1 MQLPTLS
8 TLRTSSNV
16 NLARLTSL
24 AIPIGS
30 IIVSVL
36 IILLIVRPKFM
47 EVFRLRASNQELSVR
62 VQSLQQKI
70 EKLENLD
77 RGELEQQLTAA
88 EQLLPSDKGVFSL
101 VGQIEKSAAASGVL
115 LSRIEVAPGSLSES
129 LPEKPA
135 PAPSDA
141 GEGTDVGDVA
151 QKVQLKVSLSSD
163 YKSLLQFLNNMLS
176 LSRVI
181 TIRDLSVSAASSSSG
196 ESSQIRI
203 SLAFDAYWKPLPKQ
217 LASIESPIAELTP
230 SESARLENVQ
240 LTGFVTPPTV
250 PEVPKGK
257 PDLFTPF

>member
-1 MQLPTLS
+1 
-8 TLRTSSNV
+8 V
-16 NLARLTSL
+16 D
-24 AIPIGS
+24 
-30 IIVSVL
+30 
-36 IILLIVRPKFM
+36 ILLAV
-47 EVFRLRASNQELSVR
+47 
-62 VQSLQQKI
+62 
-70 EKLENLD
+70 D
-77 RGELEQQLTAA
+77 R
-88 EQLLPSDKGVFSL
+88 L
-101 VGQIEKSAAASGVL
+101 VGQIERSAAASGVL

-129 LPEKPA
+129 LSEKPA
-135 PAPSDA
+135 PASSGA

-151 QKVQLKVSLSSD
+151 QKVQLKVTLSSD

-203 SLAFDAYWKPLPKQ
+203 SLTFDAYWKPLPKQ

-250 PEVPKGK
+250 PEVSKGK
-257 PDLFTPF
+257 PDLFAPF